1 MVKAFQDR
9 EKELL
14 RERLLEKGRELFHQY
29 GLKKTNIRELT
40 AAVGIAQG
48 SFYLFFGSKEELY
61 FEILQEEEQ
70 TLKARLQA
78 DVFAHGEPGKEQ
90 FKRFLLHGM
99 QLVEENAILR
109 RVFLEDEYELMVR
122 KLPPELIEQHIA
134 ADEDAFAP
142 LIRAWQAAGYMQGVS
157 AEAATGAVRAFFLTS
172 LHKKEIGE
180 EIFAET
186 QELLAECL
194 AVGLMRKGGEVL

>member
-14 RERLLEKGRELFHQY
+14 RERLLQKGRELFGIY

-48 SFYLFFGSKEELY
+48 SFYIFFGSKEELY
-61 FEILQEEEQ
+61 FEILQEEEKA
-70 TLKARLQA
+70 LKLCLQEE
-78 DVFAHGEPGKEQ
+78 VFAHGEPGHEQ
-90 FKRFLLHGM
+90 FKRFLLRGM
-99 QLVEENAILR
+99 QLVEENPILR
-109 RVFLEDEYELMVR
+109 RVLLEDEYEVMLR
-122 KLPPELIEQHIA
+122 KLPQEVIEQHIA
-134 ADEDAFAP
+134 EDEDAFAP
-142 LIRAWQAAGYMQGVS
+142 LIRAWQAAGYMQEVRP
-157 AEAATGAVRAFFLTS
+157 EAAAGAVRAFFLTS

-180 EIFAET
+180 AIFAET

-194 AVGLMRKGGEVL
+194 AAGLMRKGGEEL